1 MEETITY
8 ELIRKIQ
15 REEQKQPKLTHLP
28 DNFFDSVT
36 SYLQQKRQLTL
47 KDEKKVA
54 LEVKNAERL
63 VEDIFNRRERKIVNL
78 SLLAARA
85 NIQPDNLTEEEK
97 AFFEEL
103 TNIVKGRREKLLE
116 QVFKAEKE
124 LVSMVVFK
132 EEVSAFVGAD
142 GKTYGPFRKGDVA
155 KLPEENVKV
164 LIERK
169 MVEEFK
175 VSK

>member
-8 ELIRKIQ
+8 ELIRKVQ
-15 REEQKQPKLTHLP
+15 REEQKQPKLTRLP
-28 DNFFDSVT
+28 DNFLDSVS

-78 SLLAARA
+78 ALIAARTRM
-85 NIQPDNLTEEEK
+85 QPDNMTEEEK

-103 TNIVKGRREKLLE
+103 TSMLKNRRDRMLGKVL
-116 QVFKAEKE
+116 KAEKE
-124 LVSMVVFK
+124 LVSMVVFR
-132 EEVSAFVGAD
+132 EEVPAFVGAD

-164 LIERK
+164 LLERK
-169 MVEEFK
+169 IVEEFE